1 MSDEDDLDDIELD
14 QDDLEK
20 EEEDK
25 EMEEWEDYKKD
36 GEEVSEEVR
45 AGRRGPGAGGWGL
58 AGRAREELHRDVFTA
73 LLLQWMPTP
82 LTEAMMKEGLSLLCK
97 TGSGLAHAYIKLEAK
112 DR

>member
-1 MSDEDDLDDIELD
+1 MSDEDDLDDIEPD

-25 EMEEWEDYKKD
+25 EMEEWEDYRKE

-45 AGRRGPGAGGWGL
+45 AWRRGPGAGDWG
-58 AGRAREELHRDVFTA
+58 GRARGELQRDVFTA

>member
-1 MSDEDDLDDIELD
+1 MSDEDDLDDIEPD

-45 AGRRGPGAGGWGL
+45 AREEGSRSWGRGG
-58 AGRAREELHRDVFTA
+58 AREELQRDVFTAA